1 MKKVFFLISAA
12 LTLVACDNSNKKN
25 TLTVSGKI
33 TNGDGKMV
41 YLEEVPIG
49 TMRPVIVDSAA
60 LNNDGTFKIETE
72 TGESA
77 IYNVRL
83 DQGMYPVA
91 SVINDQPS
99 IEIDVVMNKENNQ
112 FSEKYEVKGSPASEK
127 MKTFMFS
134 FNEKL
139 QNLYGYATKIDSLH
153 QLNKPDSVV
162 APLLQ
167 ARAEGTSYLRDL
179 TLSEIKK
186 SDNAALTLFVMG
198 YYQQSASNPAVGLEP
213 LSNEEVTATIA
224 DVVKKNP
231 AHTGLAA
238 LQKDL
243 KAQMDNAG
251 KGNLVGQPAPEF
263 TMPDVNGRPVALSS
277 FKGKYV
283 LVDFWASWCKPCRM
297 ENPNVV
303 AAYNKFKDK
312 NFTVLGVSLDQA
324 KEPWLQAIKTDKLD
338 WPQLSDLKFWESPVV
353 ALYGFEGIPFN
364 VLLDPEGKIIAQ
376 GLRGADLERK
386 LAELLR

>member
-1 MKKVFFLISAA
+1 MKKVLFVASVL
-12 LTLVACDNSNKKN
+12 LTLVACKEENKNSF
-25 TLTVSGKI
+25 TVSGKI
-33 TNGDGKMV
+33 TNGNGKMV

-60 LNNDGTFKIETE
+60 LNSDGTFKIEAE

-77 IYNVRL
+77 IYNVRV
-83 DQGMYPVA
+83 DQGMNPVA
-91 SVINDQPS
+91 SVINDQPAV
-99 IEIDVVMNKENNQ
+99 ELDVVMSKENSQ

-127 MKTFMFS
+127 MKTFMFA

-139 QNLYGYATKIDSLH
+139 QKVYTQATKIDSLH
-153 QLNKPDSVV
+153 QLNKPDSVI

-167 ARAEGTSYLRDL
+167 ARAESTSYLRDL

-186 SDNAALTLFVMG
+186 SNNAALTMFLLG

-213 LSNEEVTATIA
+213 LSNEEVMGTIA

-231 AHTGLAA
+231 AHSGLAT

-251 KGNLVGQPAPEF
+251 KGSLVGKPAPEF
-263 TMPDVNGRPVALSS
+263 TMPDVSGRPVALSS

-312 NFTVLGVSLDQA
+312 NFTVLGVSLDQS
-324 KEPWLQAIKTDKLD
+324 KEPWLKAIKADKLD

-376 GLRGADLERK
+376 GLRGADLESK
-386 LAELLR
+386 LAELLK